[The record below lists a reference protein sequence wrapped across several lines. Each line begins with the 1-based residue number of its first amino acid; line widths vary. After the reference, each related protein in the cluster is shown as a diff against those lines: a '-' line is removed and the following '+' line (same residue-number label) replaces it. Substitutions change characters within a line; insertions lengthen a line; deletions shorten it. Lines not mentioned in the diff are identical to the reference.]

1 MEYNVAQILQEP
13 TGSVRHY
20 EVQEEIIDLGDVQAK
35 HLKGWL
41 KLTRTNSGIWVQG
54 RLGMNVSTQ
63 CSRCLK
69 DFDAPLATE
78 ITEEFSPTVVP
89 KTGSAKVGPATD
101 EEEAFLISLTNV
113 LDTREAIRQ
122 SIVSILPMKPLCKRE
137 CVGICPHCGVNSNE
151 VQCYCNVT
159 RTDSRWE
166 RLLELL
172 PSTEKGSKKGPY
184 SGRTT

>member
-41 KLTRTNSGIWVQG
+41 KLTRTNSGIWIQG
-54 RLGMNVSTQ
+54 RLEMDVSTQ
-63 CSRCLK
+63 CSRCLE
-69 DFDAPLATE
+69 DFNAPLATE
-78 ITEEFSPTVVP
+78 ITEEFSPTVGP
-89 KTGSAKVGPATD
+89 KAGSAKVGPATD

-122 SIVSILPMKPLCKRE
+122 SIVSILPMKPLCKQE

-151 VQCYCNVT
+151 VQCHCNVT

-172 PSTEKGSKKGPY
+172 PSTEKGS
-184 SGRTT
+184 

>member
-35 HLKGWL
+35 HLKGRL
-41 KLTRTNSGIWVQG
+41 KLTRTSSGIWVQG
-54 RLGMNVSTQ
+54 RLGMNVPTQ

-69 DFDAPLATE
+69 EFDSPLGTE

-89 KTGSAKVGPATD
+89 KAGSAEVGLATDD
-101 EEEAFLISLTNV
+101 EEEFLISLTNV

-122 SIVSILPMKPLCKRE
+122 SIVSVLPMKPLCKQE
-137 CVGICPHCGVNSNE
+137 CLGICPHCGVNSNE
-151 VQCYCNVT
+151 VQCHCNVT
-159 RTDSRWE
+159 WTDPRWE
-166 RLLELL
+166 QLLELL
-172 PSTEKGSKKGPY
+172 PSTEKGS
-184 SGRTT
+184 

>member
-20 EVQEEIIDLGDVQAK
+20 EVQEDCIDLGDVQANQ
-35 HLKGWL
+35 LKGWL
-41 KLTRTNSGIWVQG
+41 KLTRTNSGIWVKG
-54 RLGMNVSTQ
+54 HLRIDVSAQ

-69 DFDAPLATE
+69 DFDAPLETE
-78 ITEEFSPTVVP
+78 ISQEFSPTVVP
-89 KTGSAKVGPATD
+89 KTGPAKVGPAT
-101 EEEAFLISLTNV
+101 EEEAFLINLTNV

-122 SIVSILPMKPLCKRE
+122 SIVSILPMKPLCKRG

-151 VQCYCNVT
+151 VQCHCNVT
-159 RTDSRWE
+159 RIDSRWK

-172 PSTEKGSKKGPY
+172 PSTEKGS
-184 SGRTT
+184 